1 VTGADPELA
10 AGADDDPSE
19 PELDVEPEPV
29 ADEPGPVEEDP
40 ESSEEDPESSEEDP
54 ESFEPADSECFDAE
68 PVRAAEDVPAV
79 LLAVLCVV
87 PGRLKATT
95 PAAARPTIPVPAVT
109 PRSRRRARSRATM
122 ADTVRSSLLGMRTP
136 FHGRA
141 VT

>member
-19 PELDVEPEPV
+19 PELDV
-29 ADEPGPVEEDP
+29 
-40 ESSEEDPESSEEDP
+40 
-54 ESFEPADSECFDAE
+54 
-68 PVRAAEDVPAV
+68 
-79 LLAVLCVV
+79 
-87 PGRLKATT
+87 
-95 PAAARPTIPVPAVT
+95 
-109 PRSRRRARSRATM
+109 ARSRATM

>member
-1 VTGADPELA
+1 MTGADPELA
-10 AGADDDPSE
+10 AGADDDPRE

-29 ADEPGPVEEDP
+29 ADEPAPGEDDP
-40 ESSEEDPESSEEDP
+40 ESSEEDPEP
-54 ESFEPADSECFDAE
+54 FESADSECFDVE

-79 LLAVLCVV
+79 LLVVVCVV

-109 PRSRRRARSRATM
+109 PRSRRRACSRATM